1 MNDGFEVD
9 IYFRY
14 KDHSERNK
22 SIQVSSFKFD
32 DEIQYFNK
40 PFLISYKA
48 ETKKELICKC
58 RANDWYDNGRDVN
71 EYECGQCGMFI
82 TVI

>member
-1 MNDGFEVD
+1 MNDSFEVD

-14 KDHSERNK
+14 KDHFERNK

-48 ETKKELICKC
+48 ETKKALICKC
-58 RANDWYDNGRDVN
+58 RANDWYENGRDVN

>member
-14 KDHSERNK
+14 KDHFEINK

-48 ETKKELICKC
+48 ETKKELICK
-58 RANDWYDNGRDVN
+58 
-71 EYECGQCGMFI
+71 
-82 TVI
+82 

>member
-1 MNDGFEVD
+1 MD

-14 KDHSERNK
+14 KDHFERNK
-22 SIQVSSFKFD
+22 SIQVNSFKFD
-32 DEIQYFNK
+32 DEIQYCNK

-48 ETKKELICKC
+48 ETKKALICKC
-58 RANDWYDNGRDVN
+58 RANDWHDNGRDVN